1 MIAIFRKCEFCP
13 LDFHGTN
20 SVKILKYIQQNK
32 RLWQMIFNQNYDQM
46 EYAGSNLEFKLTKR
60 GEYVLKD
67 KITSEYL

>member
-1 MIAIFRKCEFCP
+1 
-13 LDFHGTN
+13 
-20 SVKILKYIQQNK
+20 
-32 RLWQMIFNQNYDQM
+32 MIFNQNYDQM